1 MPAKTARYQH
11 RHLKTLIVLVVA
23 MTGGTFFLFWIGKL
37 APVTPLRAKVWNQI
51 VVRSV
56 GPTEDRGF
64 FHFRVD
70 QEGRLYQSN
79 AWSNGRRAAPG
90 EGAIYVLVS
99 RASANPGISAAQ
111 TRAISVIVS
120 DLTQRYHIP
129 ADHVIVDEPRRIA
142 DIGTQGEF

>member
-1 MPAKTARYQH
+1 
-11 RHLKTLIVLVVA
+11 

-56 GPTEDRGF
+56 SPTEDRGF

-70 QEGRLYQSN
+70 REGRLYQSN
-79 AWSNGRRAAPG
+79 AWSNGRRASPG
-90 EGAIYVLVS
+90 EGAIYILVS
-99 RASANPGISAAQ
+99 RASDGPEILPAQ

-129 ADHVIVDEPRRIA
+129 PDRVSVDEPRRVA
-142 DIGTQGEF
+142 NIGNLGEF